1 MTSLKLVEGVGDR
14 LLNINRENTIE
25 VKDSNPYNI
34 KCEGWVYESQRS
46 VGFSQESMI
55 HKATISSTDVTLV
68 INDEPSITSPC
79 LINNSINSTRTHPK
93 NSNSQSDQFCC
104 DNYREQDQ
112 RKAINCCCYIDSST
126 SRFPCLAVGDQEL
139 LTRTSC
145 FCATNSSNIKKA
157 NSSFC
162 SR

>member
-14 LLNINRENTIE
+14 LLNRNRENTKE
-25 VKDSNPYNI
+25 TEDCNSSNI
-34 KCEGWVYESQRS
+34 KCEGWVYESQRN

-55 HKATISSTDVTLV
+55 HETDISSTDVTLV

-79 LINNSINSTRTHPK
+79 LINNSINSTETHPK
-93 NSNSQSDQFCC
+93 NLNSQSDQLCC

-126 SRFPCLAVGDQEL
+126 SRVPCAVIGDQDL
-139 LTRTSC
+139 LTKTSC

-157 NSSFC
+157 NSSFF

>member
-14 LLNINRENTIE
+14 LLNIYREDPKEI
-25 VKDSNPYNI
+25 KDCNSGDI
-34 KCEGWVYESQRS
+34 KCEEWVYESQRN

-55 HKATISSTDVTLV
+55 HETDISSTDVTLV

-79 LINNSINSTRTHPK
+79 LINNSINSTETHPK
-93 NSNSQSDQFCC
+93 NLNSRSDQLCC

-126 SRFPCLAVGDQEL
+126 SSFPCLGVGDQES
-139 LTRTSC
+139 LTKTSC
-145 FCATNSSNIKKA
+145 FCATNSSNIKKT
-157 NSSFC
+157 NSTFC

>member
-14 LLNINRENTIE
+14 LLNINRENTIDI
-25 VKDSNPYNI
+25 KDSNPNNI
-34 KCEGWVYESQRS
+34 KFEGWGYESQRS

-55 HKATISSTDVTLV
+55 HKTTLSSTDVTLV

-79 LINNSINSTRTHPK
+79 LINNSINSTETHPR
-93 NSNSQSDQFCC
+93 NLNSQSDQLCC

-112 RKAINCCCYIDSST
+112 RKAINCCCYIESST
-126 SRFPCLAVGDQEL
+126 SHFPCLAVGDQEL
-139 LTRTSC
+139 LTKTSC
-145 FCATNSSNIKKA
+145 FCASNSSNIKKA

>member
-14 LLNINRENTIE
+14 LLNIYREDPKEI
-25 VKDSNPYNI
+25 KDCNPGDI
-34 KCEGWVYESQRS
+34 KCEEWVYESQRN

-55 HKATISSTDVTLV
+55 YETDISSTDVTLV

-79 LINNSINSTRTHPK
+79 LINNSINSTETYPK
-93 NSNSQSDQFCC
+93 NLNSQSDQLCC

-126 SRFPCLAVGDQEL
+126 SCFPCTAVGNQEFL
-139 LTRTSC
+139 AKTSC
-145 FCATNSSNIKKA
+145 FCATNSSNITKT
-157 NSSFC
+157 NSTFC